1 MQEYY
6 LEIFVILF
14 LSTGPVIILTVEL
27 TTSWIIAHVAEQS
40 NGLDWYG
47 QNLLPQVN
55 HLKNSKT
62 QLN

>member
-27 TTSWIIAHVAEQS
+27 TTSWIIAHGAEQS

-47 QNLLPQVN
+47 QNLLP
-55 HLKNSKT
+55 K
-62 QLN
+62 